1 MDAMQEIRGPKNKK
15 QIGRIGKG
23 DKIYIEDYA
32 VTYLNQIARSPE
44 TKNGYAGLFGHCRVV
59 DGKKEFYIY
68 SAIYQE
74 CEKAKDGGLPR
85 EAVQKI
91 MRKRGENFAEHFF
104 LGWALIY
111 RENAGAM
118 WENCY
123 RSRMETLMGKPELLM
138 TLKCD
143 TCEEHF
149 YLYPTE
155 MPKETEGYFIFYEQ
169 NDAMQNFLIGWHGE
183 LHKDKCD
190 DEMDN
195 VAENCRNY
203 YKEKRSRQM
212 RTRLAGVAFVAAALL
227 LIFSAGVGIQNLNQ
241 YDKIKETGQAIE
253 EMQEV
258 KETADASEM
267 AGANEMTD
275 TSELVPIEWEEKS
288 DTVYA
293 VALEEEQISIEEN
306 ENVTEDV
313 LAETQEELSAGSI
326 ETLPTVQE
334 KEETEVA
341 MTEETVTIV
350 EKEELQPIEEMII
363 PEEVVY
369 IGETE
374 KTEIEKIE
382 TEQVETGTSEEVET
396 VRFPEEYVTYE
407 VAKGDTLYGICV
419 RFYGNLHRA
428 KEICELN
435 HIEDMNNIL
444 YGQKILLPQ

>member
-74 CEKAKDGGLPR
+74 CEKMKDGGLPR

-91 MRKRGENFAEHFF
+91 MRKHGENFAEHFF

-190 DEMDN
+190 AEMDN

-203 YKEKRSRQM
+203 YKEKRNRQM

-227 LIFSAGVGIQNLNQ
+227 LIFCAGVGIQNLNQ

-253 EMQEV
+253 EIQEV
-258 KETADASEM
+258 KETADASQM
-267 AGANEMTD
+267 MGANAMADASEMTD
-275 TSELVPIEWEEKS
+275 TSELVPIEWEETS
-288 DTVYA
+288 DSEYE
-293 VALEEEQISIEEN
+293 VALEEVQNVIEETGN
-306 ENVTEDV
+306 ATED
-313 LAETQEELSAGSI
+313 ELSIGSI
-326 ETLPTVQE
+326 EMLPAVQE

-341 MTEETVTIV
+341 MTEEPAITV

-369 IGETE
+369 IEEIE
-374 KTEIEKIE
+374 KTENEKIE
-382 TEQVETGTSEEVET
+382 TEQVETGTSEELET

>member
-203 YKEKRSRQM
+203 YKEKKSQQM
-212 RTRLAGVAFVAAALL
+212 RTRLAGMAFAAAVLL
-227 LIFSAGVGIQNLNQ
+227 LIFSAGVGIRNLNQ

-253 EMQEV
+253 EMQAV
-258 KETADASEM
+258 KEIEETTDASE
-267 AGANEMTD
+267 
-275 TSELVPIEWEEKS
+275 LVSIEWEEKT
-288 DTVYA
+288 DTAYEIES
-293 VALEEEQISIEEN
+293 EEEQIAIGEN
-306 ENVTEDV
+306 ENVTEDA
-313 LAETQEELSAGSI
+313 LAEMEKELSIGPI
-326 ETLPTVQE
+326 EMLPEAQE
-334 KEETEVA
+334 KEGTEVA
-341 MTEETVTIV
+341 ITVEPAITV
-350 EKEELQPIEEMII
+350 ENEELQPIEEII
-363 PEEVVY
+363 VPEEVVY
-369 IGETE
+369 IEETDASEAERHETE
-374 KTEIEKIE
+374 KIENVE
-382 TEQVETGTSEEVET
+382 VETDTSEELET

>member
-15 QIGRIGKG
+15 QIGRIRKG

-44 TKNGYAGLFGHCRVV
+44 TKSGYAGLFGHCRVV
-59 DGKKEFYIY
+59 DGIKEYYIY

-74 CEKAKDGGLPR
+74 SEKTKDGGLPR

-111 RENAGAM
+111 KENTGAM

-183 LHKDKCD
+183 IHKDKCD

-203 YKEKRSRQM
+203 YKEKKSRRM
-212 RTRLAGVAFVAAALL
+212 RTRLAGVLFAAAAML
-227 LIFSAGVGIQNLNQ
+227 LIFAAGVGIQNLNN
-241 YDKIKETGQAIE
+241 YDKINETGQVLE
-253 EMQEV
+253 ELQGTQEIAYN
-258 KETADASEM
+258 KEQ
-267 AGANEMTD
+267 
-275 TSELVPIEWEEKS
+275 VPIEWEIASETDKENMPALPLDKS
-288 DTVYA
+288 ESTEV
-293 VALEEEQISIEEN
+293 EN
-306 ENVTEDV
+306 EEIYDEPVVPEDV
-313 LAETQEELSAGSI
+313 ELEDTAYIEDAENIGPEIKPESVGDEAVQESDV
-326 ETLPTVQE
+326 PE
-334 KEETEVA
+334 KEEDEMAQESIAPENVVTDADFGNNEV
-341 MTEETVTIV
+341 
-350 EKEELQPIEEMII
+350 LP
-363 PEEVVY
+363 VV
-369 IGETE
+369 
-374 KTEIEKIE
+374 
-382 TEQVETGTSEEVET
+382 
-396 VRFPEEYVTYE
+396 FPEEYVTYE
-407 VAKGDTLYGICV
+407 VAKGDTLYGICL

-428 KEICELN
+428 REICELN
-435 HIEDMNNIL
+435 GIDDMNNIL